1 MPPHFFS
8 LNDYN
13 EIILASN
20 DNGFS
25 YKIDDTVI
33 QLIKQLEND
42 LGIQNISTSNYTV
55 QNHKST
61 NFSSNPSSS
70 NYKKN
75 RVSSRK
81 DSDIDKSWHQPPF
94 KTTVLEKKE
103 GTLMGDIRAYL
114 NKMSVKN
121 YDVNRNLILNLIKNK
136 TESAMREPDDTVTD
150 TIADTTVTEISVNAE
165 KTDTILQIANNIF
178 DIASTNKFY
187 SEMYANLYKSL
198 AQEFSIFNDIL
209 MNFLSTYT
217 ETMKNI
223 QYINPNENYDLFC
236 DYNKKNDMR
245 KATTMFIINLIKNKT
260 LSSDILFVIFDEI
273 IAFLI
278 LNIEKEGHVNEV
290 EEITENISL
299 LVGNFCTLLKGTT
312 QMKLIEE
319 ISTWKSKDK
328 PSLSSRSVFKFM
340 DMMDSIKKNV

>member
-1 MPPHFFS
+1 
-8 LNDYN
+8 
-13 EIILASN
+13 
-20 DNGFS
+20 
-25 YKIDDTVI
+25 
-33 QLIKQLEND
+33 
-42 LGIQNISTSNYTV
+42 
-55 QNHKST
+55 
-61 NFSSNPSSS
+61 
-70 NYKKN
+70 
-75 RVSSRK
+75 
-81 DSDIDKSWHQPPF
+81 
-94 KTTVLEKKE
+94 
-103 GTLMGDIRAYL
+103 
-114 NKMSVKN
+114 
-121 YDVNRNLILNLIKNK
+121 
-136 TESAMREPDDTVTD
+136 
-150 TIADTTVTEISVNAE
+150 
-165 KTDTILQIANNIF
+165 
-178 DIASTNKFY
+178 
-187 SEMYANLYKSL
+187 
-198 AQEFSIFNDIL
+198 